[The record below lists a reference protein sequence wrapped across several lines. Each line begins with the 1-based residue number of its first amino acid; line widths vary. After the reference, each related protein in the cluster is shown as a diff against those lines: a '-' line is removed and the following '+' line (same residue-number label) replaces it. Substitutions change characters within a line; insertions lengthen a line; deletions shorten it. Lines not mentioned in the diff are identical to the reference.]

1 MQQGIF
7 TISLDFELYWG
18 LRDLFTLKE
27 YQERLIGG
35 REAVPYFLEQF
46 KTHQVH
52 ATWSTVGLL
61 FFNNR
66 SALQENLPKVQPN
79 YSNKNLS
86 PYPYIESNNLG
97 NDEDSDPYHFA
108 RSLIDLI
115 KIYPGQEIGTHTFSH
130 YYCLEEGQTAD
141 EFKADIEAAILAA
154 KQINIEIKSLIFP
167 RNQYNQ
173 TYLEIIKKLGII
185 AYRGNEQSWL
195 YQASKR
201 ESHSFSRKV
210 IRRIDDYIN
219 LSGYHCYHPEQ
230 LQGQYPINIPS
241 SRFLRPYLPPLAIL
255 EPLRLKRITSAMTHA
270 AKNGLIYHL
279 WWHPHNFGV
288 NTKEN
293 RSILNNIL
301 AHYLHLNKKYGM
313 RSMNMCEIAKLHLA

>member
-1 MQQGIF
+1 MSSGIF

-18 LRDLFTLKE
+18 LRDLFPLDK
-27 YQERLIGG
+27 YQENLIGG
-35 REAVPYFLEQF
+35 RDAIPYFLEQF
-46 KTHQVH
+46 KTHQIH

-66 SALQENLPKVQPN
+66 SELQKGLPKIQPS

-86 PYPYIESNNLG
+86 PYPYIESNTLG
-97 NDEDSDPYHFA
+97 NDEESDPYHFA
-108 RSLIDLI
+108 ISLINLI
-115 KIYPGQEIGTHTFSH
+115 KTYPGQEIGTHTFSH
-130 YYCLEEGQTAD
+130 YYCLEEGQTKT
-141 EFKADIEAAILAA
+141 EFKADIEAAIAAA
-154 KQINIEIKSLIFP
+154 KQLDIKTKSLVFP

-173 TYLEIIKKLGII
+173 TYLKIIKELGII
-185 AYRGNEQSWL
+185 AYRGNERSWL

-201 ESHSFSRKV
+201 ESHSFIRKI
-210 IRRIDDYIN
+210 IRRMDDYIN
-219 LSGYHCYHPEQ
+219 LSGHHCYHPGQ
-230 LQGQYPINIPS
+230 LKDQVPMNIPS
-241 SRFLRPYLPPLAIL
+241 SRFLRPHLPSLTVF
-255 EPLRLKRITSAMTHA
+255 EPLRLKRITSAMTYA

-313 RSMNMCEIAKLHLA
+313 CSMNMCEIAKYI